1 MAKLEAMHTFVK
13 VAETSSFAE
22 AARQLHMSPPAVTR
36 AVSALEEQIGT
47 RLFTRTT
54 RVVRLTE
61 AGNRYFED
69 CRKILADVEEAEAAA
84 SGSYARP
91 TGVLHVTAS
100 VLFGQQF
107 LLPILTEFLGEN
119 PDVTVRS
126 LFVDRVVNLVDE
138 GIDVAI
144 RIGHLPDSSQSAVRV
159 GKVRQV
165 VCGAPSYFADHGI
178 PQQPADLARHRMIA
192 GTSSFSS
199 LDWFFGQDQ
208 KHKVHITPRLFC
220 NTYDSVIRATL
231 EGWGLSRVLS
241 YQIGEHLVEG
251 RLQTVLSDFEQDP
264 LPIHIVHPEGRRA
277 SAKVRAFINLAVD
290 RLRANR
296 LIN

>member
-277 SAKVRAFINLAVD
+277 SAKVRAFIDLAVD

>member
-1 MAKLEAMHTFVK
+1 
-13 VAETSSFAE
+13 
-22 AARQLHMSPPAVTR
+22 
-36 AVSALEEQIGT
+36 
-47 RLFTRTT
+47 
-54 RVVRLTE
+54 
-61 AGNRYFED
+61 
-69 CRKILADVEEAEAAA
+69 LADVEEAEAAA

-165 VCGAPSYFADHGI
+165 VCGAPAYFADHGI
-178 PQQPADLARHRMIA
+178 PQQPADLAKHRMIA
-192 GTSSFSS
+192 STGSFSS
-199 LDWFFGQDQ
+199 LDWHFGQDQ
-208 KHKVHITPRLFC
+208 KLKVNITPRLFC
-220 NTYDSVIRATL
+220 NTYDGMIRATL

-241 YQIGEHLVEG
+241 YQIGEHLMEG
-251 RLQTVLSDFEQDP
+251 RLQTVLSDFEQHP

-277 SAKVRAFINLAVD
+277 SAKVRAFIDLAVD

>member
-241 YQIGEHLVEG
+241 YQIGEHLMEG

-277 SAKVRAFINLAVD
+277 SAKVRAFIDLAVD

>member
-165 VCGAPSYFADHGI
+165 VCGAPTYFADHGI

-241 YQIGEHLVEG
+241 YQIGEHLMEG

-277 SAKVRAFINLAVD
+277 SAKVRAFIDLAVD

>member
-1 MAKLEAMHTFVK
+1 MAKLESMQTFVK

-61 AGNRYFED
+61 AGSRYYED
-69 CRKILADVEEAEAAA
+69 CRKILADVDEAEAAA
-84 SGSYARP
+84 SGSYVRP
-91 TGVLHVTAS
+91 TGVLNVTSS

-107 LLPILTEFLGEN
+107 LVPILTEFLREN
-119 PDVTVRS
+119 TDVSIRA

-138 GIDVAI
+138 GVDVAI
-144 RIGHLPDSSQSAVRV
+144 RIGHLPDSSQSAVKV

-165 VCGAPSYFADHGI
+165 ICGAPAYFAAHGV
-178 PQQPADLARHRMIA
+178 PQKPSDLAQHSITTA
-192 GTSSFSS
+192 TGSFAS
-199 LDWFFGQDQ
+199 LDWQFGQDQ
-208 KHKVHITPRLFC
+208 RQRVHVTPRLFC
-220 NTYDSVIRATL
+220 STYDAVIRATL
-231 EGWGLSRVLS
+231 DGWGLSRVLS
-241 YQIGEHLVEG
+241 YQIGEHLVAG
-251 RLQTVLSDFEQDP
+251 RLQTVLAEFEQEP

-277 SAKVRAFINLAVD
+277 SAKVRAFVDLAAD

>member
-1 MAKLEAMHTFVK
+1 MAKLEAMQTFVK

-61 AGNRYFED
+61 AGRRYFED
-69 CRKILADVEEAEAAA
+69 CRKILADVAEAEAAA

-91 TGVLHVTAS
+91 TGMLNVTAS

-107 LLPILTEFLGEN
+107 MVPILTDFLREN
-119 PDVTVRS
+119 PEVTIRG
-126 LFVDRVVNLVDE
+126 LFVDRVVSLVDE
-138 GIDVAI
+138 GIDIAI

-165 VCGAPSYFADHGI
+165 ICGAPAYFAEHGV
-178 PQQPADLARHRMIA
+178 PQRPADLARHSITAAMGA
-192 GTSSFSS
+192 FAS
-199 LDWFFGQDQ
+199 LDWQFGVDQ
-208 KHKVHITPRLFC
+208 KQRVHVTPRLFC
-220 NTYDSVIRATL
+220 STYDAVIRATL
-231 EGWGLSRVLS
+231 DGWGLARVLS
-241 YQIGEHLVEG
+241 YQIGEHLVAG
-251 RLQTVLSDFEQDP
+251 RLQTVLAEFEQEP

-277 SAKVRAFINLAVD
+277 SAKVRAFVD
-290 RLRANR
+290 FAAERLKANR

>member
-1 MAKLEAMHTFVK
+1 MAKLEAMQTFIK

-22 AARQLHMSPPAVTR
+22 AARRLHMSPPAVTR

-61 AGNRYFED
+61 AGSRYFED

-84 SGSYARP
+84 SGSYVRP
-91 TGVLHVTAS
+91 TGVLNITAS

-107 LLPILTEFLGEN
+107 MVPLLTEFLRDN
-119 PDVTVRS
+119 PDVTIRAV
-126 LFVDRVVNLVDE
+126 FVDRVVNLVDE

-165 VCGAPSYFADHGI
+165 ICGAPAYFAAHGV
-178 PQQPADLARHRMIA
+178 PQTPADLAHHSITTA
-192 GTSSFSS
+192 TGSFAS
-199 LDWFFGQDQ
+199 LDWQFGQDQ
-208 KHKVHITPRLFC
+208 KQRVHVKPRLFC
-220 NTYDSVIRATL
+220 STYDAVIRATL
-231 EGWGLSRVLS
+231 DGWGLARVLS
-241 YQIGEHLVEG
+241 YQIGEHLVAG
-251 RLQTVLSDFEQDP
+251 RLQTVLADFEQDP

-277 SAKVRAFINLAVD
+277 PAKVRAFIDLAVD